1 MVEVTS
7 NSKDLKAQ
15 LENKRLTSYYL
26 FAEVETYWT
35 KLMRG
40 LRNHDDC
47 CNESVTKSDLGVRKP
62 FPAILM
68 FSSTCRS
75 YFVVFLM

>member
-1 MVEVTS
+1 MLKNMEEVTS

-15 LENKRLTSYYL
+15 LENKRLTSNYL
-26 FAEVETYWT
+26 FAKVETYWT

-47 CNESVTKSDLGVRKP
+47 CNERVTKADLGVQNLSP
-62 FPAILM
+62 Q
-68 FSSTCRS
+68 
-75 YFVVFLM
+75 Y